1 MPTATSLE
9 ALLSTGN
16 DSAVLRFSL
25 GDLYLRENNP
35 DKAVE
40 HLSKAVELDAG
51 YSAAWKLYGKSLVA
65 AGRFS
70 QARDTYITGITV
82 AQQKGDKQAEKEM
95 RVFLRRVEKSLA
107 TTS

>member
-9 ALLSTGN
+9 ALLSTGH

-40 HLSKAVELDAG
+40 HLSKAVELDVD

-65 AGRFS
+65 SGRLAK
-70 QARDTYITGITV
+70 ARETYTTGIAV
-82 AQQKGDKQAEKEM
+82 AQRKGDKQAEKEM
-95 RVFLRRVEKSLA
+95 RVFLKRVEKSLA
-107 TTS
+107 AGS